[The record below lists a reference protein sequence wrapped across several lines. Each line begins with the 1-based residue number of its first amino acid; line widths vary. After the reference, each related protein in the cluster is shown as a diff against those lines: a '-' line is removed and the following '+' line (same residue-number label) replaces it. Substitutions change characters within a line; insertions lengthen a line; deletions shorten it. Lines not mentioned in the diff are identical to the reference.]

1 MDFFKLAKQGL
12 STHTEHGTGFD
23 IMVKNLRVRRDKL
36 LNAAEGYLMLEM
48 PRQALECLDQIIDP
62 ERAQFASNYL
72 RGMVLR
78 QMGDHQAALDAFDVA
93 LDEQPDHLSLLLAM
107 AWCYKRTDRL
117 ERAITA
123 MEQAYAADPT
133 EPIVLYNLACYWALA
148 GNKSQALSWL
158 GRALRMNCDL
168 KRLISDEQDFDRLR
182 NDPDFELLVGL
193 AGAGDTPTAA

>member
-1 MDFFKLAKQGL
+1 
-12 STHTEHGTGFD
+12 
-23 IMVKNLRVRRDKL
+23 MVKNLRVRREKL
-36 LNAAEGYLMLEM
+36 LNAAEGYLMLDM
-48 PRQALECLDQIIDP
+48 PQQALESLDAIIDP
-62 ERAQFASNYL
+62 ERAQFAANYL

-78 QMGDHQAALDAFDVA
+78 QMGEHQGALDAFDLA
-93 LDEQPDHLSLLLAM
+93 YDEQPNHLSLLLAM

-117 ERAITA
+117 DRAIST
-123 MEQAYAADPT
+123 MEHAYAADPT

-158 GRALRMNCDL
+158 GRALRMDTDL

-182 NDPDFELLVGL
+182 NDPDFEMLVGL

>member
-1 MDFFKLAKQGL
+1 
-12 STHTEHGTGFD
+12 
-23 IMVKNLRVRRDKL
+23 MVKNLRVRRDKL

-48 PRQALECLDQIIDP
+48 PQHALECLDAIIDP

-93 LDEQPDHLSLLLAM
+93 LEEQPEHMSLLLAM

-133 EPIVLYNLACYWALA
+133 EPIVLYNLACYWSLA

-158 GRALRMNCDL
+158 GRALRMDGDL

-182 NDPDFELLVGL
+182 SDPDFELLVGM

>member
-1 MDFFKLAKQGL
+1 MTK
-12 STHTEHGTGFD
+12 GFD
-23 IMVKNLRVRRDKL
+23 IMVKNLKVRRDKS

-48 PRQALECLDQIIDP
+48 PRQALECLDSIIDP
-62 ERAQFASNYL
+62 ERALFSYNYL

-78 QMGDHQAALDAFDVA
+78 QLGDHQSALDAFDIA
-93 LDEQPDHLSLLLAM
+93 FEEQPDNLSLLLAM

-117 ERAITA
+117 ERAITV

-158 GRALRMNCDL
+158 GRALRMKCDL
-168 KRLISDEQDFDRLR
+168 KRLISGEQDFDRLR
-182 NDPDFELLVGL
+182 NDPDFEFLVGL

>member
-1 MDFFKLAKQGL
+1 
-12 STHTEHGTGFD
+12 
-23 IMVKNLRVRRDKL
+23 MVKNLRVRRDKL

-48 PRQALECLDQIIDP
+48 PQHALECLDAIIDP
-62 ERAQFASNYL
+62 ERAQFTSNYL

-78 QMGDHQAALDAFDVA
+78 QMGDNQGALDAFDVA
-93 LDEQPDHLSLLLAM
+93 YEENSDHLSLLLAM

-117 ERAITA
+117 DRAIAT
-123 MEQAYAADPT
+123 MEHAYATDPT

-148 GNKSQALSWL
+148 GNKAQALSWL

-168 KRLISDEQDFDRLR
+168 KRLISEEQDFDQLR